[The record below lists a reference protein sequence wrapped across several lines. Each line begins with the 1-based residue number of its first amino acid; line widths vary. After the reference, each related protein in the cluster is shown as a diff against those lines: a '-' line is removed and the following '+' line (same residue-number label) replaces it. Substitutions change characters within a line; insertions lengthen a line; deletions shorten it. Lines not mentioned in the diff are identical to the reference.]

1 MTGQVVSHA
10 GSRPDTWALELRDEG
25 GAMPANSGS
34 TVMDDPAGTRTL
46 RSSAKEAC
54 ALLSVL
60 AHEDRLVLLCH
71 IAHDEHS
78 VGELEELLD
87 IHQPTLSQQL
97 GVLRREGLVQTR
109 REGKKIY
116 YQLKS
121 KEALAIIDSL
131 HVQFCSRNPA
141 AETI

>member
-1 MTGQVVSHA
+1 MPN
-10 GSRPDTWALELRDEG
+10 RRCR
-25 GAMPANSGS
+25 GA
-34 TVMDDPAGTRTL
+34 TVMDPASARTL

-54 ALLSVL
+54 GLLSVL

-87 IHQPTLSQQL
+87 IHQPSLSQQL

-116 YQLKS
+116 YRLKS

-131 HVQFCSRNPA
+131 YVQFCSRKPVRRLPKPGASPLAVKRNSARKKPGSA
-141 AETI
+141 GLST

>member
-1 MTGQVVSHA
+1 M
-10 GSRPDTWALELRDEG
+10 
-25 GAMPANSGS
+25 
-34 TVMDDPAGTRTL
+34 DPASARNL

-54 ALLSVL
+54 GLLSVL
-60 AHEDRLVLLCH
+60 AHEDRLILLCH

-78 VGELEELLD
+78 VGELEQLLD
-87 IHQPTLSQQL
+87 IHQPSLSQQL

-116 YQLKS
+116 YRLKS

-131 HVQFCSRNPA
+131 YVQFCSRKTAGRRPA
-141 AETI
+141 KPANSLPVKSSTAKRSGTAGLSV

>member
-1 MTGQVVSHA
+1 M
-10 GSRPDTWALELRDEG
+10 
-25 GAMPANSGS
+25 
-34 TVMDDPAGTRTL
+34 DPASARTL

-54 ALLSVL
+54 GLLSVL

-87 IHQPTLSQQL
+87 IHQPSLSQQL

-116 YQLKS
+116 YRLKS

-131 HVQFCSRNPA
+131 YVQFCGNKPA
-141 AETI
+141 ARRPPKPVAHPSPVKRDSARKKPGSAGLRA

>member
-1 MTGQVVSHA
+1 MTGQAVHDA
-10 GSRPDTWALELRDEG
+10 APRRDAWAPELSDES
-25 GAMPANSGS
+25 GAMLANGGS
-34 TVMDDPAGTRTL
+34 TVMDPASTRTL

-54 ALLSVL
+54 GLLSVL

-71 IAHDEHS
+71 IAHNEHS

-116 YQLKS
+116 YRLIS
-121 KEALAIIDSL
+121 KQALAIIDSL

-141 AETI
+141 AETN

>member
-1 MTGQVVSHA
+1 M
-10 GSRPDTWALELRDEG
+10 
-25 GAMPANSGS
+25 
-34 TVMDDPAGTRTL
+34 DPASARTL

-54 ALLSVL
+54 GLLSVL

-87 IHQPTLSQQL
+87 IHQPSLSQQL

-116 YQLKS
+116 YRLKS

-131 HVQFCSRNPA
+131 YEQFCGNKAAARRPPKPLASPLPVKRNSTSKKPGSA
-141 AETI
+141 GLRT

>member
-1 MTGQVVSHA
+1 
-10 GSRPDTWALELRDEG
+10 
-25 GAMPANSGS
+25 
-34 TVMDDPAGTRTL
+34 MDRLSMDPASVRKL

-54 ALLSVL
+54 GLLSVL
-60 AHEDRLVLLCH
+60 AHEDRLLLLCQ
-71 IAHDEHS
+71 IAQGEHS
-78 VGELEELLD
+78 VGELEDLLD

-97 GVLRREGLVQTR
+97 GVLRREGMVQTR

-131 HVQFCSRNPA
+131 YLQFCSGKATARRLPKA
-141 AETI
+141 IAR